1 MFNVFRGTDENT
13 FSNKITTRIRVA
25 GVVKDG
31 RVQVEAAATGH
42 QAVIRDLERV
52 DEELPANLR
61 EHIHK
66 VRGTGREKFHGA
78 KNMQNESKNAANI
91 PTLDFVVVADV
102 V

>member
-1 MFNVFRGTDENT
+1 MINVFRGTDENT
-13 FSNKITTRIRVA
+13 FSNEITTRIRLA

-31 RVQVEAAATGH
+31 CVQVEAAATGH
-42 QAVIRDLERV
+42 QAVIRDLKGV
-52 DEELPANLR
+52 DKKLSANLR
-61 EHIHK
+61 EHIHQ
-66 VRGTGREKFHGA
+66 VRGTGREKFHGV